1 MDALLKSFVMA
12 GEEQE
17 VPVSA
22 SADEGEDS
30 RSPPKR
36 RRIDVRDALYSLEFL
51 AERRGMLE
59 FCTGFEDLLTRRF
72 REVRRSGFVFL
83 HCYRRGIRGCSDV
96 SLAPIV

>member
-1 MDALLKSFVMA
+1 MNPAPEYTTIKVTKETVEKLKRWKDQHDLPSMDALLKSFVMA

-36 RRIDVRDALYSLEFL
+36 RRIYVRDAL
-51 AERRGMLE
+51 
-59 FCTGFEDLLTRRF
+59 
-72 REVRRSGFVFL
+72 
-83 HCYRRGIRGCSDV
+83 
-96 SLAPIV
+96 